1 MLLDDFYF
9 SIFHYNSFHSADFSH
24 TDDSNSEDMKKNI
37 NLYVTRKIAC
47 FLKNENLIGN
57 VYFSAMSCIVIE
69 GTIAIVGHHTAKLR
83 EVAAAASRIHS
94 HKM

>member
-1 MLLDDFYF
+1 M
-9 SIFHYNSFHSADFSH
+9 S
-24 TDDSNSEDMKKNI
+24 
-37 NLYVTRKIAC
+37 
-47 FLKNENLIGN
+47 FLKKPEKYMIGN
-57 VYFSAMSCIVIE
+57 VFFFAMSCFVIE